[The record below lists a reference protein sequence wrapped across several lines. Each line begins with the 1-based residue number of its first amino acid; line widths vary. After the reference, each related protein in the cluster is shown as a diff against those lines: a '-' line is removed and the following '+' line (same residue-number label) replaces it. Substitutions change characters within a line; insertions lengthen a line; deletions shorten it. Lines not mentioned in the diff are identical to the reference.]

1 MKITKKDIE
10 FAKKVLAVTQDY
22 KKYIRCNSYME
33 SDDYTF
39 VSDNYI
45 DRIERWCKEYL
56 GESGQ

>member
-1 MKITKKDIE
+1 MNVKKDIE
-10 FAKKVLAVTQDY
+10 FAKKILVETQDY
-22 KKYIRCNSYME
+22 KEHIRCNSGME

-56 GESGQ
+56 GIKED